1 MSRISCFTEATSN
14 SILPQHL
21 SATEVPLEIES
32 LDGATAKRPST
43 DSYREPTCVRR
54 RIESQYKPNISSGL
68 VSQNLTIGANQLAR
82 RSPEPC
88 QTLSTGMLKKDG
100 LSGDK
105 LPPDFLGTAAYLLVA
120 DKMSLGPELLEAAGL
135 GAISFQEHMQSKDGL
150 ERLAISQLLV
160 THGRVM
166 WLSKLLTEQTS
177 TKAITAISASID
189 GALSTFVRLMRAI
202 DEYRRPRAANTTV
215 SIGQAN
221 LAGNQ
226 VVQNIQNQEAKP
238 KYGNQTKITHDEGSI
253 SSEIVPANTKGIA
266 VTPSDHQTNK
276 AVGKKHGTKNPRRK
290 GPGSNERA

>member
-1 MSRISCFTEATSN
+1 M
-14 SILPQHL
+14 
-21 SATEVPLEIES
+21 
-32 LDGATAKRPST
+32 DGATAKRPST

-88 QTLSTGMLKKDG
+88 QTLSTGMLRKDG

-105 LPPDFLGTAAYLLVA
+105 LPPEFPGTAAYLLIA
-120 DKMSLGPELLEAAGL
+120 EKMSLGPELLEAAGL

-150 ERLAISQLLV
+150 ERLAISRLLV

-189 GALSTFVRLMRAI
+189 SALSTFVRLMRAI
-202 DEYRRPRAANTTV
+202 DEYRRPRGPNTSV
-215 SIGQAN
+215 SIQQAN
-221 LAGNQ
+221 VASNQ
-226 VVQNIQNQEAKP
+226 LVQNIENQEVEP
-238 KYGNQTKITHDEGSI
+238 KYGNQTRIGLDRTAVNA
-253 SSEIVPANTKGIA
+253 EIVQANTKRIT
-266 VTPSDHQTNK
+266 VTPSDHQTDK
-276 AVGKKHGTKNPRRK
+276 AVDQKHGTKKPRRK
-290 GPGSNERA
+290 GSGSDERA